1 MSERRKIVV
10 LDDYQQVASSYARWS
25 ELGPDTDLV
34 FVREHLLGQDLV
46 DVLADAEVCVAMR
59 ERTPLTRALMEQ
71 LPALRLVVTAGMTN
85 AVIDLDAAGDLGI
98 AVSGTRRLDGP
109 AAELTWALILAT
121 LRHLPAEDAAVREGR
136 WQLTVGRELEG
147 STLGIIGLGRL
158 GQRVARVGLAFGMS
172 VRAWSPNLTVEVAD
186 SLGVE
191 AVGRDELLSTADV
204 VTLHVRL
211 TPDSRNLIGAPEL
224 RLMKPTSVLVN
235 TSRGELV
242 DETALLAALREGRI
256 GGAGLDVFHEE
267 PLPVSHP
274 LRSSPRTVL
283 TPHLGYVVDGS
294 YRLYFGDAVED
305 ILAWRA
311 GQPIRIVRPD

>member
-1 MSERRKIVV
+1 MSRRKIVV
-10 LDDYQQVASSYARWS
+10 LDDYQQVASTYAAWS
-25 ELGPDTDLV
+25 DLGADTDVV
-34 FVREHLLGQDLV
+34 FLPEHVVGQELLDA
-46 DVLADAEVCVAMR
+46 LAGAEACVAMR
-59 ERTPLTRALMEQ
+59 ERTPLTRTVMEQ
-71 LPALRLVVTAGMTN
+71 LPGLGLVVTAGMSN
-85 AVIDLDAAGDLGI
+85 AVIDLQAARDLGI

-109 AAELTWALILAT
+109 AAELTWALILAA
-121 LRHLPAEDAAVREGR
+121 LRQVPAEDAGIREGR

-147 STLGIIGLGRL
+147 ATLGIIGLGRL

-172 VRAWSPNLTVEVAD
+172 VCAWSPNLTVEAAH

-191 AVGRDELLSTADV
+191 AVGRDELLQTADV

-211 TPDSRNLIGAPEL
+211 TPESRNLIGGREL
-224 RLMKPTSVLVN
+224 GLMKATAVLVN

-242 DETALLAALREGRI
+242 DEAALLAALREGRI

-283 TPHLGYVVDGS
+283 TPHLGYVVDGN
-294 YRLYFGDAVED
+294 YQLYFGDAVED
-305 ILAWRA
+305 IQAWRA
-311 GQPIRIVRPD
+311 GQPIRIVRSD